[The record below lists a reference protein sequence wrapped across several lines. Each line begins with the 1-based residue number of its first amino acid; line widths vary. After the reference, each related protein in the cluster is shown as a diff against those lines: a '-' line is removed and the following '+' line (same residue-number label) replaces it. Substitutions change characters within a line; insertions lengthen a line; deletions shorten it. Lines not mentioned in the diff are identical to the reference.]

1 MSVMVL
7 VLMVR
12 TAQMD
17 GTLINSSPA
26 VVVAWKLFAETYP
39 LDLEDILA
47 CKSARELGSRSHPTI
62 SMLTFALT
70 STS

>member
-1 MSVMVL
+1 
-7 VLMVR
+7 
-12 TAQMD
+12 MD

-47 CKSARELGSRSHPTI
+47 CKSARELGSRLHSII
-62 SMLTFALT
+62 SMLTLAFRQPRSGPRNANHRR
-70 STS
+70 SP